1 MTEETLTKV
10 ATPLTDEKAN
20 GKLATADV
28 IEPAAEPDPLAKRF
42 LNIRTL
48 LSFAIGLAI
57 LLFVLS
63 RVDVNVTEIRGK
75 LAQTNLPLFLAAM
88 LLYYA
93 TFPIRALRWQQLLA
107 NVGYANDDDAYANGT
122 GPRASDGKR
131 FRLPSVV
138 GLAEIVMLSWFANC
152 IVPAKLGDAYRA
164 YLLKSTAGVS
174 FSKTFGTILAERII
188 DMLLLFTLLAASVL
202 VAFSGALP
210 SAILSIMQAG
220 LVLVVLVIA
229 GLMVM
234 RNFGGVVT
242 RFVPRRFRAHYA
254 LFEQGTLGSF
264 RAMPLVL
271 TYSVVGWAIE
281 AGRLYLVCMS
291 LGLIGLS
298 PAIILFVALAS
309 ALLTTLPITPAG
321 LGFVESAIVGIL
333 LLSAEWGLAP
343 GIDQNMAASVAILD
357 RVISYWSLIVTGMVL
372 YVITRKR

>member
-1 MTEETLTKV
+1 VTEETLTKV
-10 ATPLTDEKAN
+10 ATPLTDATAN
-20 GKLATADV
+20 GRLATAEM
-28 IEPAAEPDPLAKRF
+28 IEPSVEPDPLAKRF

-57 LLFVLS
+57 LAFVLS
-63 RVDVNVTEIRGK
+63 RVDVNVVEIRSK
-75 LAQTNLPLFLAAM
+75 LSQTNLPLFLAA
-88 LLYYA
+88 LVLYYA
-93 TFPIRALRWQQLLA
+93 TFLIRALRWQQLLA
-107 NVGYANDDDAYANGT
+107 NVGYANDDADTNGVRPT
-122 GPRASDGKR
+122 TSGARP
-131 FRLPSVV
+131 FRLPSVF
-138 GLAEIVMLSWFANC
+138 GLAEIVLLSWFANC

-188 DMLLLFTLLAASVL
+188 DMLLLFSLLGASVL

-210 SAILSIMQAG
+210 AAILSIMQAG

-234 RNFGGVVT
+234 RNFGGVVA
-242 RFVPRRFRAHYA
+242 RFVPKRFQAHYA

-281 AGRLYLVCMS
+281 AGRLYLVCLS
-291 LGLIGLS
+291 LGLAGLS

-333 LLSAEWGLAP
+333 ILSAEWGLAP

-357 RVISYWSLIVTGMVL
+357 RVISYWSLILTGIVL
-372 YVITRKR
+372 YILTRKR